1 MDVIP
6 FSQSSGES
14 FQGEFSYYSRNYL
27 LQFDYRIDSGGQV
40 TEAYA
45 GVYGKH
51 YSDYNSKVAELYTLG
66 SKPQFYNS
74 WMELILKC
82 NYYEAT
88 IGGNG
93 TLFYYI
99 KERLTLLAKYYPAT
113 NEYSCVVMGKE
124 NGFWDPREDLFP

>member
-1 MDVIP
+1 
-6 FSQSSGES
+6 
-14 FQGEFSYYSRNYL
+14 
-27 LQFDYRIDSGGQV
+27 
-40 TEAYA
+40 
-45 GVYGKH
+45 
-51 YSDYNSKVAELYTLG
+51 
-66 SKPQFYNS
+66 
-74 WMELILKC
+74 MELILKC

-124 NGFWDPREDLFP
+124 NGFGIPERIYFHDAILSPSLKCHKNDG